1 MKLGVVIATVA
12 LVALGIVLVSTGMI
26 LGSQVAWQGGGSEAG
41 APNVTIPAGGA
52 YAPGELSG
60 PLNFTQRVIAVWEA
74 SPQRMQFEIL
84 TLQPGTNPGVINS
97 SALGKATVVS
107 SSEGNGSADL
117 TFTANVA
124 NPYLLAYALVNEGAT
139 PVTVTSFGAVF
150 EAPSYPNSQLGEYV
164 QVTGYVVVALAIC
177 YVLATAVR
185 SRGKGRPNGPAGS
198 AP

>member
-1 MKLGVVIATVA
+1 MKLDVAIATVA
-12 LVALGIVLVSTGMI
+12 LVTLGIALVSTGMI
-26 LGSQVAWQGGGSEAG
+26 LSSQVAWQGGGSEAG
-41 APNVTIPAGGA
+41 APNVTIPAGSA
-52 YAPGELSG
+52 YAPGEFSG

-74 SPQRMQFEIL
+74 SPQAQFEIL

-97 SALGKATVVS
+97 SALGSATVVS
-107 SSEGNGSADL
+107 SSEGSGSADL
-117 TFTANVA
+117 TFTVNIAT
-124 NPYLLAYALVNEGAT
+124 PHLLTYALVNEGAT

-150 EAPSYPNSQLGEYV
+150 EVPYYPNSQLGEYV

-177 YVLATAVR
+177 YVLTTAVR